1 MRTQR
6 SSLRLVSTTIP
17 IAEHAPTASV
27 WPQRLR
33 LALIVGVVCAALT
46 WLSGYSVLSRGLGRP
61 LVLIMQLGSF
71 TSLAAAAVILGGA
84 ILAAAT
90 SRGDKRRDALL
101 VVGWSLAIL
110 ASSGALMDQWLE
122 LRQPLPG
129 LPTGAPYL
137 ALLPDYALLAVL
149 TVAAAALAG
158 GRATR
163 ASRPAAPQLIEGLK
177 ASLITIAVA
186 IVILYFANGPRTD
199 VTRRGQVYFA
209 VVLAFYVAIALA
221 RNATRVSSA
230 IWYWPCPLIVGV
242 IGLLYAAL
250 RPGLPFPYDQINNIP
265 AWGPARALPVEMVGV
280 GLLASLWG
288 LKTTAPQATEPSK

>member
-1 MRTQR
+1 
-6 SSLRLVSTTIP
+6 VSTTIS
-17 IAEHAPTASV
+17 IAEHAQATSV

-33 LALIVGVVCAALT
+33 LALIVAAVCATLT

-71 TSLAAAAVILGGA
+71 TSLAAGGIILGGA
-84 ILAAAT
+84 ILAAVT
-90 SRGDKRRDALL
+90 SRGDRQRDALL
-101 VVGWSLAIL
+101 VIGWSLAIW
-110 ASSGALMDQWLE
+110 ASSGATVDQWLE

-129 LPTGAPYL
+129 SPTGAPYL
-137 ALLPDYALLAVL
+137 SLLPDYAFLAIL
-149 TVAAAALAG
+149 TIAASLFAS
-158 GRATR
+158 GRAKS
-163 ASRPAAPQLIEGLK
+163 APIPAAPQLIEGLK
-177 ASLITIAVA
+177 ASLMTIAVA

-209 VVLAFYVAIALA
+209 IALAFYVAIALA
-221 RNATRVSSA
+221 RNTTKVHSA

-288 LKTTAPQATEPSK
+288 LKTTAPPATEPSK